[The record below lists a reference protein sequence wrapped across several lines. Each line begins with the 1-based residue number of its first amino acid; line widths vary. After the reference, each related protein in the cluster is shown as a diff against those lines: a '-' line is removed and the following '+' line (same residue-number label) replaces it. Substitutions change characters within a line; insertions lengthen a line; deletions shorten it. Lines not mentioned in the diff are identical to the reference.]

1 MIETVETT
9 SGIAVKL
16 EAVWPRVAAYAFDE
30 EGDRRR
36 FVDRLCEETG
46 WQPAFAE
53 AAIFEYR
60 RFVSLAMAVDHRVSP
75 SHAVDEVW
83 HQHVM
88 DTRRYWQDF
97 CPNVL
102 GRDFHHEPGRGGAAE
117 EIALRQAY
125 RATLSSYER
134 LFGEAPP
141 AAFWPRPGAPPR
153 QGAGARIRQALRG
166 LARRAW
172 HFSLIP
178 VVLGLAGCASLIDSS
193 SPGAVQGGSFLMLF
207 LLMLAL
213 VIPAGLG
220 LQKLVLSSAGGKVSG
235 HERLDAYQIAYLTG
249 GKQRVLQTALLRLYA
264 TGAIAFHLDKVVAA
278 GALPAGAEAIERRL
292 HGQLGKSPRK
302 VAPGLVDSDAAAI
315 RQALR
320 RFGLVPDEEAGL
332 WGFAA
337 LALVLAPVFV
347 IGLLR
352 ISHGTANG
360 RPVGFLI
367 ALLIF
372 GGLAAAALGVRNGRR
387 TSAGDGVLRQAR
399 MALPRTEL
407 PETGDPSLARAVAL
421 YGGGAIAGLGLTGFD
436 DFMRRAQASS
446 GGSGSDSSSSCG
458 SSSCG
463 GGGCGG

>member
-9 SGIAVKL
+9 SGVAVKL
-16 EAVWPRVAAYAFDE
+16 AAIWPRVAGYAFDAQ
-30 EGDRRR
+30 GDRRR
-36 FVDRLCEETG
+36 FIDRLCEDTG

-53 AAIFEYR
+53 AAVFEYR

-102 GRDFHHEPGRGGAAE
+102 GCDFHHEPGRGGAAE

-141 AAFWPRPGAPPR
+141 EAFWPRPGAAPR
-153 QGAGARIRQALRG
+153 LGAGARVRQTLRG
-166 LARRAW
+166 LARRVW
-172 HFSLIP
+172 RLSLIP
-178 VVLGLAGCASLIDSS
+178 VVLGLAGCATLIDSS

-207 LLMLAL
+207 VLMLA
-213 VIPAGLG
+213 VAIPGGLA
-220 LQKLVLSSAGGKVSG
+220 LQKLVLSLGGGRASG
-235 HERLDAYQIAYLTG
+235 HERLDAYQVAYLTG

-264 TGAIAFHLDKVVAA
+264 TGAIAFHRDKVAAA
-278 GALPAGAEAIERRL
+278 GALPAGTEAIERRL

-302 VAPGLVDSDAAAI
+302 VSPGLVDSEAVAI

-320 RFGLVPDEEAGL
+320 RFGLVPDGEASL
-332 WGFAA
+332 RGFAA
-337 LALVLAPVFV
+337 LGLVLAPVFV
-347 IGLLR
+347 VGLLR
-352 ISHGTANG
+352 LSYGAANG
-360 RPVGFLI
+360 RPVGFLV
-367 ALLIF
+367 ALLIL
-372 GGLAAAALGVRNGRR
+372 GGLAAAGLGFGNGRR
-387 TSAGDGVLRQAR
+387 TSAGDRVLRQAR
-399 MALPRTEL
+399 LALPRTEL
-407 PETGDPSLARAVAL
+407 PEAGDPSLARAVAL
-421 YGGGAIAGLGLTGFD
+421 YGGAAIVGLGLTGFD
-436 DFMRRAQASS
+436 DFMRSARASSS
-446 GGSGSDSSSSCG
+446 GGSSDSSSSCS